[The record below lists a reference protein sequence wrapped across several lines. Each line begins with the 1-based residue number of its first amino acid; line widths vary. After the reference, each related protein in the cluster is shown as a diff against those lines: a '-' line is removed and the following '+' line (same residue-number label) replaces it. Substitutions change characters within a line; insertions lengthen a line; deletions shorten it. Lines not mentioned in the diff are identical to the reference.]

1 MHHTTNSCICQ
12 LYCIYLKKGVIL
24 MTERKLVKKLLN
36 FPNDLID
43 RIEDYQF
50 QERKANFT
58 AAVMDLIEEQLNI
71 YENKEPAE

>member
-1 MHHTTNSCICQ
+1 
-12 LYCIYLKKGVIL
+12 